1 MVETNG
7 RNMAFAGIGVFAAS
21 SIAYM
26 AYQAADDES
35 DNEIE
40 EDLKSKTDQD
50 NEQDSNEVP
59 E

>member
-1 MVETNG
+1 
-7 RNMAFAGIGVFAAS
+7 MAFAGIGVFAAS
-21 SIAYM
+21 LIAYM